1 MIPASFE
8 YQSPKTLDEALRL
21 LGRHGDE
28 AKILAGGHSLLPL
41 MKLRLASPRYIID
54 IGHLRG
60 LDYIREDGNHIAIG
74 ALATHAQVAAS
85 ELLREKCPLLPETA
99 AQIGDMQVRNRGT
112 IGGSLAH
119 ADPAADYPAAILALD
134 AELIVQSTSGKRTIP
149 AAEFFVDLLST
160 QVRPGDILTEI
171 RVPAQRA
178 GEGAAYR
185 KFHQPASGFATVG
198 AAARVI
204 ASKDGKIEDIAL
216 GMTGV
221 GSKAYRASAVEK
233 MLRGKQASAELI
245 ESACAKAA
253 QGVEPLSDIFA
264 SAEYRR
270 AMASVFAHRAI
281 SAALA
286 RAGVRVAA
294 QPSAAK
300 SATAKPSPAKTPVKK
315 SAASKPKG
323 KRK

>member
-1 MIPASFE
+1 MISASFE
-8 YQSPKTLDEALRL
+8 YQAPKTLDDALRL

-41 MKLRLASPRYIID
+41 MKLRLASPRYVID
-54 IGHLRG
+54 IGRLRG
-60 LDYIREDGNHIAIG
+60 LNYIREDGNQIAIG
-74 ALATHAQVAAS
+74 ALTTHAQIAAS

-99 AQIGDMQVRNRGT
+99 AEIGDVQVRNRGT

-134 AELIVQSTSGKRTIP
+134 AELVVQSGSGKRTIF
-149 AAEFFVDLLST
+149 AAEFFVDLLQT
-160 QVRPGDILTEI
+160 QVRPGEILTEV
-171 RVPAQRA
+171 RVPIRRP
-178 GEGAAYR
+178 GEGTAYR

-198 AAARVI
+198 AAARLI
-204 ASKDGKIEDIAL
+204 TSKDGKIEDIAL

-221 GSKAYRASAVEK
+221 GSKAYRASAVERA
-233 MLRGKQASAELI
+233 LRGKKAGGDAI
-245 ESACAKAA
+245 AAACAKAA

-264 SAEYRR
+264 SSDYRR

-281 SAALA
+281 SAAFA
-286 RAGVRVAA
+286 RASRQADAKFPAVKS
-294 QPSAAK
+294 SAAK
-300 SATAKPSPAKTPVKK
+300 S
-315 SAASKPKG
+315 SAAKPKG